1 MIKILSSCE
10 QHDYCTNFDRP
21 SSRLKTN
28 PEVKSELTII
38 RCEELLYDSAE
49 KITKKLKPFTTT
61 LGGIF

>member
-1 MIKILSSCE
+1 MIKILSSGK
-10 QHDYCTNFDRP
+10 QHDTNFECP

-38 RCEELLYDSAE
+38 SARNSYDSAE
-49 KITKKLKPFTTT
+49 KISKKLKPFTTT